1 MSNTPKELDAFPFE
15 IMNQIRQGDLTRHKN
30 RDRNKW
36 MEQLA
41 AWVFT
46 LTDLDTEA
54 YKQFKFKGIDKDR
67 AFKLVYATARR
78 NKASVSGAKM
88 EAEMDDTVLEQR
100 RQEIELEV
108 KSKYI
113 HQIAKDTVECIN
125 VIKAAMKHEAM
136 EGQYGGSQPS

>member
-1 MSNTPKELDAFPFE
+1 MSNAPDEIKTFPFQ
-15 IMNQIRQGDLTRHKN
+15 IMNDIRGGELGRHN
-30 RDRNKW
+30 NVDRKKW
-36 MEQLA
+36 MEQLS
-41 AWVFT
+41 AWMFT

-67 AFKLVYATARR
+67 AFKMVYAEARR

-88 EAEMDDTVLEQR
+88 EAEMHDTVLEQR

-125 VIKAAMKHEAM
+125 VLKAAIKHDAM
-136 EGQYGGSQPS
+136 EGPYGSGQPS